1 MKSENVLLNTSRE
14 TTTHNTN
21 NNTNNNESSISY
33 KSIGLLLV
41 IFFGSIFLL
50 YLVYLS
56 FPNLEE

>member
-21 NNTNNNESSISY
+21 NNNNESSISY

>member
-14 TTTHNTN
+14 TTTHNT
-21 NNTNNNESSISY
+21 TNNNESSISY

>member
-14 TTTHNTN
+14 STHTN
-21 NNTNNNESSISY
+21 NNTNNNNESSISY
-33 KSIGLLLV
+33 KSIALLLV